1 MGFSDIVGSLGI
13 SDATGNVAKALFCV
27 RSISDDAHGTGFQ
40 TEAGS
45 VETVTINQFNKAS
58 ENAQKALLKAAKS
71 KLKDGKKA
79 YSSATS
85 LSLSDIKSTMSDNGY
100 LALEVQYNPAT
111 LSFSSESGGTRRY
124 YGRPGMGAG
133 GDNQMITRTIPKRTI
148 LRFKLIM
155 ERINVNNAF
164 INSSETVG
172 NASIGNVISTAT
184 SAADR
189 VMGNKETYSVR
200 EYLEGFMG
208 LLATCY
214 TRDVIFFWG
223 QTCFHGELTDVQT
236 HYKMFN
242 RDGEPILGE
251 IDITLTQ
258 HDSNAYDNSRWEDAF
273 NNLFREDDEG
283 ASALSTIN
291 KMWSGKGI
299 F

>member
-1 MGFSDIVGSLGI
+1 MGFSDAISSLGI

-27 RSISDDAHGTGFQ
+27 RDVSTSAPEGGGFQ
-40 TEAGS
+40 TKDGQVVDVS
-45 VETVTINQFNKAS
+45 TKQFDKAS
-58 ENAQKALLKAAKS
+58 EAAQKALLRSAKN
-71 KLKDGKKA
+71 KLKGGKSF
-79 YSSATS
+79 SSATS
-85 LSLSDIKSTMSDNGY
+85 VSLSDISDTMRDNGY
-100 LALEVQYNPAT
+100 LVLEVQYNPT
-111 LSFSSESGGTRRY
+111 SLSFSSESGGTRRY
-124 YGRPGMGAG
+124 YGRPGMGTG

-164 INSSETVG
+164 LNSSETVG
-172 NASIGNVISTAT
+172 NASAGNVISSVS
-184 SAADR
+184 SAVDR
-189 VMGNKETYSVR
+189 FKGNEETYSVR
-200 EYLEGFMG
+200 DYLEGFMG
-208 LLATCY
+208 LLATRY

-242 RDGEPILGE
+242 RDGDPILGE

-258 HDSNAYDNSRWEDAF
+258 HEYNEYDNSRWEEAF
-273 NNLFREDDEG
+273 DNLFDQDDNG
-283 ASALSTIN
+283 ATSAVS